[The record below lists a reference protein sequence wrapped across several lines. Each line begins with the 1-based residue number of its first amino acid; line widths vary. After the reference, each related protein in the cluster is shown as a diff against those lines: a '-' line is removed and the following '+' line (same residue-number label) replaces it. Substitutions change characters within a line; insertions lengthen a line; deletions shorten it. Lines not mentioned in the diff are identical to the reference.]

1 MMKGKTILVILSLIA
16 GFICTY
22 YFSEEPK
29 IDEIQKEIAGKVLRF
44 HVLANSDSE
53 EDQELKL
60 KVKKAVVDYLDTY
73 LNQEEL
79 TLEETKTIVE
89 TQKEEIIQLAEQV
102 IRENGYDYSVSARL
116 DTDYFP
122 IKTYG
127 DITLPAGEYE
137 AFCMDIGEAKGKN
150 WWCILYPPLCFVDA
164 SYGYLPDDS
173 KEMLKNVL
181 DEECFRAVAGRKSE
195 EGEVEVRFKLWDII
209 CDRLSK
215 K

>member
-1 MMKGKTILVILSLIA
+1 MRKGKTILAILACIA

-29 IDEIQKEIAGKVLRF
+29 IDEIQKEIAEKVLRF

-60 KVKKAVVDYLDTY
+60 EVKKAVVDYLDSY
-73 LNQEEL
+73 LNQENL

-89 TQKEEIIQLAEQV
+89 MKKDEIIQIAEQV
-102 IRENGYDYSVSARL
+102 IRENGYDYSINAEL
-116 DTDYFP
+116 TKDYFP

-127 DITLPAGEYE
+127 DVTLPAGEYE
-137 AFCMDIGEAKGKN
+137 AFRMNIGEAEGKN

-164 SYGYLPDDS
+164 SYGYLPEDS
-173 KEMLKNVL
+173 KKMLKNVL
-181 DEECFRAVAGRKSE
+181 DEECFQAVAKGNT
-195 EGEVEVRFKLWDII
+195 EGKVEVRFKLWDML
-209 CDRLSK
+209 CGCFFK

>member
-1 MMKGKTILVILSLIA
+1 MKRKTILVILALIA
-16 GFICTY
+16 GVICTY

-29 IDEIQKEIAGKVLRF
+29 IDEMQKEIAKRVLRF

-60 KVKKAVVDYLDTY
+60 KVKKAVVDYLDAY
-73 LNQEEL
+73 LNQEVL

-89 TQKEEIIQLAEQV
+89 MQKEEILQLAEQV
-102 IRENGYDYSVSARL
+102 IKENGYEYSVSAEL
-116 DTDYFP
+116 TTDYFP

-127 DITLPAGEYE
+127 DVTLPAGEYE
-137 AFCMDIGEAKGKN
+137 TFCMDIGEAKGKN

-181 DEECFRAVAGRKSE
+181 DEECFKAVTDREDTEKK
-195 EGEVEVRFKLWDII
+195 VEVRFKLWDMI
-209 CDRLSK
+209 CGK
-215 K
+215 